1 MSSESRLISTRIE
14 PGGNLLTIDS
24 AELRVVAG
32 PDKGAVLP
40 LGATS
45 VIIGSDAD
53 CQLVL
58 HDRTVSSR
66 HAEVRIGRDGYVVRD
81 LGSKNGTLLGG
92 FRIERAPLADRMRLR
107 LGKSELVVRALGG
120 AAEIPLAPAGE
131 IDRLVAHSVKMRA
144 LVAALERLAASDVTV
159 LIEGETGAGK
169 EVAAQALHALGPRA
183 SGPFVV
189 FDCGSIAPN
198 LVTAELFGHERGAF
212 SGAAAT
218 RAGLFEEADGGTLL
232 VDEIGELP
240 LEVQPALLR
249 VLETKTVRRLGG
261 ARDLRCDVRV
271 VAATNRNLAEEVR
284 AGRFRK
290 DLFFRLAV
298 ARVQVP
304 PLRERGDD
312 IPFLARRFAAELGAA
327 LSPELIAVLC
337 SHDWP
342 GNVRELRN
350 VIARLAA
357 QPDAPPALG
366 DGRGRL
372 RDPMFDGARLRPLS
386 EARQHAGDDFER
398 RYVELVLER
407 AGGNVSR
414 AAELAGASRQMLTR
428 LIAKH
433 GLRARDRG

>member
-32 PDKGAVLP
+32 PDKGAALP

-66 HAEVRIGRDGYVVRD
+66 HAEVRIERNGYVVRD

-120 AAEIPLAPAGE
+120 TAEIPLARAGE

-240 LEVQPALLR
+240 LDVQPALLR

-261 ARDLRCDVRV
+261 TRDLRCDVRV

-312 IPFLARRFAAELGAA
+312 IPFLARRFASELGAA
-327 LSPELIAVLC
+327 LSPELIAVLY
-337 SHDWP
+337 SYDWP

-357 QPDAPPALG
+357 QPDAAPAFG

-398 RYVELVLER
+398 RYVELALER

-433 GLRARDRG
+433 GLRVRDRG